1 MSDLYKAPDG
11 SPNSRLSV
19 LFGLL
24 AALLI
29 FLLVP
34 LSQYFRLDPVERIDP
49 IEAVALAPPP
59 PPPPVKVEE
68 LPRSE
73 PTEVSLPQFEA
84 PPPLPNLEQLELSL
98 QPGIGGDLSIEVGLN
113 LDFQTESAQ
122 QLADL
127 FDFEDLDALPSLLRR
142 GQPRMPQPMAFNRLM
157 QQGGLKQVTLVVV
170 VDERGA
176 VQVTDVLNYTHEVLV
191 PAAKQAAE
199 RSRFSQPLVNGQPVR
214 AKYIWQLSF

>member
-24 AALLI
+24 ATLLI

-34 LSQYFRLDPVERIDP
+34 LSQYFRLDPVERIQP

-59 PPPPVKVEE
+59 PPPAKVEE
-68 LPRSE
+68 LPHSE
-73 PTEVSLPQFEA
+73 PTEVSLPKFEA
-84 PPPLPNLEQLELSL
+84 PPSLPNLEQLELSL
-98 QPGIGGDLSIEVGLN
+98 QPGTGADFSIEVGLN

-157 QQGGLKQVTLVVV
+157 QQGG
-170 VDERGA
+170 A
-176 VQVTDVLNYTHEVLV
+176 
-191 PAAKQAAE
+191 QASDA
-199 RSRFSQPLVNGQPVR
+199 GGGGG
-214 AKYIWQLSF
+214 

>member
-24 AALLI
+24 ATLLI

-34 LSQYFRLDPVERIDP
+34 LSQYFRLDPVERIQP

-59 PPPPVKVEE
+59 PPPAKVEE
-68 LPRSE
+68 LPHSE
-73 PTEVSLPQFEA
+73 PTEVSLPKFEA
-84 PPPLPNLEQLELSL
+84 PPSLPNLEQLELSL
-98 QPGIGGDLSIEVGLN
+98 QPGTGADFSIEVGLN

-176 VQVTDVLNYTHEVLV
+176 VQVTDVLNYTHEVLI